1 MRRTLIPM
9 LAVPLLDVLV
19 KASAQRMLPPG
30 EPVPIAADLFRLTL
44 GYNSGVAFG
53 LFAGGGRWPLV
64 VSGIIIAG
72 LGAWVMHALRAGR
85 LAPAASWPIG
95 LILGG
100 AIANFGDRL
109 PDGRVTDFLDVGVGA
124 HSLADVQPGRQFHRA
139 RCRCSRADSRA
150 HQHPESGRG
159 RFDEFEVS
167 EHYMSVYSYEL
178 GEFACLR
185 INRSAR
191 TLRLR
196 RTGYGQAHVC

>member
-1 MRRTLIPM
+1 MRQSLIPM
-9 LAVPLLDVLV
+9 LAVLLLDVLV

-30 EPVPIAADLFRLTL
+30 EPVPIAADIFRLTL

-53 LFAGGGRWPLV
+53 LFAGVGRWPLV

-72 LGAWVMHALRAGR
+72 LGTWVMHALRAGK

-124 HSLADVQPGRQFHRA
+124 TRWPTFNLADSFIVLGVALLVLIAGRIGIQKTA
-139 RCRCSRADSRA
+139 
-150 HQHPESGRG
+150 
-159 RFDEFEVS
+159 EVDLTS
-167 EHYMSVYSYEL
+167 L
-178 GEFACLR
+178 K
-185 INRSAR
+185 
-191 TLRLR
+191 
-196 RTGYGQAHVC
+196 